1 MPCRTLGN
9 ALWLAGMKAKTPIQ
23 IAAAQFETVAAF
35 ARALELKP
43 PTVHQW
49 LDGSREVPAAQC
61 LKIETVTNGTVTRY
75 DLRPTIF
82 GPRPQQAA

>member
-1 MPCRTLGN
+1 
-9 ALWLAGMKAKTPIQ
+9 MKTKTPIQ
-23 IAAAQFETVAAF
+23 RAAEQFETVAAF

-61 LKIETVTNGTVTRY
+61 LKIENKTSGAVTRY
-75 DLRPTIF
+75 DLRPDVF
-82 GPRPQQAA
+82 GPCPMRAA